1 MSETGK
7 HLESTNASP
16 RIGHFVIIKAC
27 SGHDTLLCSADVTLR
42 SLTRLLL
49 VAGKFTFDPSRLP
62 PSPPPC
68 PGGVGAWPDIKA
80 EIRREYT
87 SLVKY
92 LLRVVIYIKDIGA
105 ARH

>member
-1 MSETGK
+1 MSETEK

-62 PSPPPC
+62 PSPPPPVQGGWV
-68 PGGVGAWPDIKA
+68 PGL
-80 EIRREYT
+80 T
-87 SLVKY
+87 SRQK
-92 LLRVVIYIKDIGA
+92 
-105 ARH
+105 